1 MIQYLNNMTEYSTHI
16 KTLILVQINSN
27 ENRIKGW
34 GSRIIQRQSTLG
46 TGPRMKTK
54 RRSNTDSTHKKPG
67 VLSKGNQFLLVIG
80 HGVLSKGNQFLLVIG
95 PVVLSKGN
103 QFPLVIGTG
112 VLSKGNQF
120 LLVIG
125 LGVLSKGNQF
135 LLVIGLGVLSKG
147 NQFLLVI
154 GPVVLSK
161 GNQFLLVIGPGVLSR
176 GNQFLLVIGPGVLS
190 KGNQFLLV
198 IGPGVLSKGNQFLLV
213 IGEWSLELKK
223 NQTDLSLYKSLR
235 NYLFTAFAN
244 YFVDRK
250 YEVNSW
256 IDIGIVLFIL
266 SLLSLH
272 CSPLTL

>member
-1 MIQYLNNMTEYSTHI
+1 MICEAIITMIQYLNNMTEYSTHI

-95 PVVLSKGN
+95 P
-103 QFPLVIGTG
+103 
-112 VLSKGNQF
+112 
-120 LLVIG
+120 
-125 LGVLSKGNQF
+125 
-135 LLVIGLGVLSKG
+135 
-147 NQFLLVI
+147 
-154 GPVVLSK
+154 
-161 GNQFLLVIGPGVLSR
+161 
-176 GNQFLLVIGPGVLS
+176 
-190 KGNQFLLV
+190 
-198 IGPGVLSKGNQFLLV
+198 GVLSKGNQFLLV

>member
-1 MIQYLNNMTEYSTHI
+1 MTEYSTHI

-125 LGVLSKGNQF
+125 
-135 LLVIGLGVLSKG
+135 
-147 NQFLLVI
+147 
-154 GPVVLSK
+154 
-161 GNQFLLVIGPGVLSR
+161 
-176 GNQFLLVIGPGVLS
+176 PGVLS

>member
-1 MIQYLNNMTEYSTHI
+1 MTEYSTHI

-103 QFPLVIGTG
+103 QF
-112 VLSKGNQF
+112 
-120 LLVIG
+120 
-125 LGVLSKGNQF
+125 
-135 LLVIGLGVLSKG
+135 
-147 NQFLLVI
+147 
-154 GPVVLSK
+154 
-161 GNQFLLVIGPGVLSR
+161 LLVIGPGVLSR
-176 GNQFLLVIGPGVLS
+176 
-190 KGNQFLLV
+190 GNQFLLV

>member
-1 MIQYLNNMTEYSTHI
+1 MFSRCRILKFSFLYLLLIEVICEAIITMIQYLNNMTEYSTHI

-27 ENRIKGW
+27 ENRINGW

-95 PVVLSKGN
+95 PGVLSKGN
-103 QFPLVIGTG
+103 QFPLIIGTG

-176 GNQFLLVIGPGVLS
+176 GNQFLLVIGS
-190 KGNQFLLV
+190 
-198 IGPGVLSKGNQFLLV
+198 GVLSKGNQFLLV
-213 IGEWSLELKK
+213 IGEWSLELRKPNRLK
-223 NQTDLSLYKSLR
+223 PLQISEK
-235 NYLFTAFAN
+235 LFFHC
-244 YFVDRK
+244 FR
-250 YEVNSW
+250 E
-256 IDIGIVLFIL
+256 LF
-266 SLLSLH
+266 
-272 CSPLTL
+272 C

>member
-1 MIQYLNNMTEYSTHI
+1 MICEAIITMIQYLNNMTEYSTHI

-95 PVVLSKGN
+95 
-103 QFPLVIGTG
+103 
-112 VLSKGNQF
+112 
-120 LLVIG
+120 
-125 LGVLSKGNQF
+125 
-135 LLVIGLGVLSKG
+135 
-147 NQFLLVI
+147 
-154 GPVVLSK
+154 
-161 GNQFLLVIGPGVLSR
+161 
-176 GNQFLLVIGPGVLS
+176 
-190 KGNQFLLV
+190 
-198 IGPGVLSKGNQFLLV
+198 
-213 IGEWSLELKK
+213 EWSLELKK

-256 IDIGIVLFIL
+256 IDIGIVLSIL

>member
-1 MIQYLNNMTEYSTHI
+1 MTEYSTHI

-125 LGVLSKGNQF
+125 
-135 LLVIGLGVLSKG
+135 
-147 NQFLLVI
+147 
-154 GPVVLSK
+154 
-161 GNQFLLVIGPGVLSR
+161 
-176 GNQFLLVIGPGVLS
+176 
-190 KGNQFLLV
+190 
-198 IGPGVLSKGNQFLLV
+198 
-213 IGEWSLELKK
+213 EWSLELKK

>member
-1 MIQYLNNMTEYSTHI
+1 MTEYSTHI

-95 PVVLSKGN
+95 
-103 QFPLVIGTG
+103 
-112 VLSKGNQF
+112 
-120 LLVIG
+120 
-125 LGVLSKGNQF
+125 
-135 LLVIGLGVLSKG
+135 LGVLSKG

-176 GNQFLLVIGPGVLS
+176 
-190 KGNQFLLV
+190 GNQFLLV

>member
-95 PVVLSKGN
+95 
-103 QFPLVIGTG
+103 
-112 VLSKGNQF
+112 
-120 LLVIG
+120 
-125 LGVLSKGNQF
+125 
-135 LLVIGLGVLSKG
+135 
-147 NQFLLVI
+147 
-154 GPVVLSK
+154 
-161 GNQFLLVIGPGVLSR
+161 
-176 GNQFLLVIGPGVLS
+176 
-190 KGNQFLLV
+190 
-198 IGPGVLSKGNQFLLV
+198 
-213 IGEWSLELKK
+213 EWSLELKK

>member
-1 MIQYLNNMTEYSTHI
+1 MICEAIITMIQYLNNMTEYSTHI

-125 LGVLSKGNQF
+125 
-135 LLVIGLGVLSKG
+135 
-147 NQFLLVI
+147 
-154 GPVVLSK
+154 
-161 GNQFLLVIGPGVLSR
+161 
-176 GNQFLLVIGPGVLS
+176 
-190 KGNQFLLV
+190 
-198 IGPGVLSKGNQFLLV
+198 
-213 IGEWSLELKK
+213 EWSLELKK

>member
-1 MIQYLNNMTEYSTHI
+1 MICEAIITMIQYLNNMTEYSTHI

-95 PVVLSKGN
+95 
-103 QFPLVIGTG
+103 
-112 VLSKGNQF
+112 
-120 LLVIG
+120 
-125 LGVLSKGNQF
+125 
-135 LLVIGLGVLSKG
+135 
-147 NQFLLVI
+147 
-154 GPVVLSK
+154 
-161 GNQFLLVIGPGVLSR
+161 
-176 GNQFLLVIGPGVLS
+176 
-190 KGNQFLLV
+190 
-198 IGPGVLSKGNQFLLV
+198 
-213 IGEWSLELKK
+213 EWSLELKK
-223 NQTDLSLYKSLR
+223 KQTDLSLYKSLR

>member
-1 MIQYLNNMTEYSTHI
+1 MTEYSTHI

-135 LLVIGLGVLSKG
+135 LLVIG
-147 NQFLLVI
+147 
-154 GPVVLSK
+154 
-161 GNQFLLVIGPGVLSR
+161 
-176 GNQFLLVIGPGVLS
+176 
-190 KGNQFLLV
+190 
-198 IGPGVLSKGNQFLLV
+198 PGVLSKGNQFLLV

>member
-1 MIQYLNNMTEYSTHI
+1 MTEYSTHI

-135 LLVIGLGVLSKG
+135 LLVIG
-147 NQFLLVI
+147 
-154 GPVVLSK
+154 PV
-161 GNQFLLVIGPGVLSR
+161 
-176 GNQFLLVIGPGVLS
+176 VLS